1 MIIEITKDNLHV
13 LDNSFV
19 SAEMVLSCLSNNPF
33 AKFLICI
40 IDNTIVGYLYYSD
53 IYDRIEINQITVLN
67 SYRRNGYASMLMDK
81 LISFDKPISLE
92 VKSDNVAAIDLYK
105 KYGFKEVAV
114 REGYYNGIDGILMLY
129 EKK

>member
-1 MIIEITKDNLHV
+1 MIIEITRDNLSV

-19 SAEMVLSCLSNNPF
+19 SEDLVLSYFDNNPF
-33 AKFLICI
+33 SKFLVCI
-40 IDNTIVGYLYYSD
+40 VNKTVVGYLYYSD

-67 SYRRNGYASMLMDK
+67 SYRRKGYASLLLSK

-92 VKSDNVAAIDLYK
+92 VRCDNIAAIDLYK
-105 KYGFKEVAV
+105 KYGFKEVSV
-114 REGYYNGIDGILMLY
+114 RKGYYNGVDGVLMIL